1 MKKTLKYFAWACVI
15 AAFAAPVALADD
27 DKAVNNDAAIARSLD
42 IFNTLY
48 KELNTF
54 YVDTIDAQKSIE
66 NAINAMLDD
75 IDPYTEYIPAKE
87 TDEFITI
94 STGEY
99 GGIGS
104 YLMERT
110 VNGKKGV
117 YISGPYEG
125 SPAAR
130 AGLRSG
136 DRIIMIDGDSTANWT
151 SDQVSKRLKGQA
163 NTHLTVTVVRPYD
176 EDSIKT
182 FSFNRETISVNPVP
196 YYGVTRDNIGYIDL
210 TSFNEKSAQQVRD
223 ALIELKKD
231 PRVKNI
237 VLDLRSNGGGIV
249 EGAIQIVGYF
259 VPKGTQVLVM
269 RGRDKSSERTYKT
282 TVDPIDTDIPLAVL
296 IDGGSASASEITAGA
311 LQDLD
316 RAVIIGSRSFGKGLV
331 QSTRQLPYDG
341 ILKVTIAKYY
351 IPSGRLIQEVDYGNR
366 NDDGTYKKTTTD
378 STARIFHTAHGREVR
393 EGGGIM
399 PDIKVEPRELK
410 RIVYNIMR
418 DHWDFDFATKY
429 VAEHGNEI
437 ANPAGVRAAAGHPAQ
452 DRDCRGLHERFHPGP
467 VRPPRA
473 DAQTRPRP
481 RPGPAPP
488 RHHLPHRSGD
498 HGPPLLS
505 ARPSPERHQGRRLPR
520 RRQEDVRHRRRIPA
534 HPQHPRQEREIQQEE
549 KVTANWLNSLLKK
562 RDTSCVA
569 PLFYKPVACNTGT
582 AREGTR
588 FYKKLFELFFF
599 IEACLGNN
607 E

>member
-1 MKKTLKYFAWACVI
+1 MKKTLKYLAWAC
-15 AAFAAPVALADD
+15 AALCLAAPAALADD
-27 DKAVNNDAAIARSLD
+27 DKAVNDDAAVARSLD
-42 IFNTLY
+42 IFNSLY

-54 YVDTIDAQKSIE
+54 YVDTINAQKTIE

-87 TDEFITI
+87 ADDFMTI

-104 YLMERT
+104 YIMERT
-110 VNGKKGV
+110 VNGVKGV

-130 AGLRSG
+130 AGIRTG
-136 DRIIMIDGDSTANWT
+136 DRIIMIDNDSTTGWT

-163 NTHLTVTVVRPYD
+163 NTRLTVQVVRPWE
-176 EDSIKT
+176 EDSVKT
-182 FSFNRETISVNPVP
+182 FNLTRETISVNPVP
-196 YYGVTRDNIGYIDL
+196 YYGVTRDNIGYIGL
-210 TSFNEKSAQQVRD
+210 STFNEKSAQQVRD

-249 EGAIQIVGYF
+249 EGAIQIVGCF

-282 TVDPIDTDIPLAVL
+282 TVDPVDTSIPLAVL

-331 QSTRQLPYDG
+331 QSTRTLPYDG
-341 ILKVTIAKYY
+341 MLKVTIAKYY

-366 NDDGTYKKTTTD
+366 NADGSYKKTSAAD
-378 STARIFHTAHGREVR
+378 SIAQIFHTAHGREVR
-393 EGGGIM
+393 GGGGIT
-399 PDIKVEPRELK
+399 PDIKIEPRELK

-418 DHWDFDFATKY
+418 DQWDFDFATKY
-429 VAEHGNEI
+429 VAQHRDEI
-437 ANPAGVRAAAGHPAQ
+437 PNPADFEITDEIFNEFKAFIDPAKFEYDKVCEQQLATLRKTATTEGYMNDSTAAQ
-452 DRDCRGLHERFHPGP
+452 FDRLEQMLKHDLDHDLDLHR
-467 VRPPRA
+467 R
-473 DAQTRPRP
+473 DIST
-481 RPGPAPP
+481 
-488 RHHLPHRSGD
+488 
-498 HGPPLLS
+498 LLS
-505 ARPSPERHQGRRLPR
+505 QEIMDRLYYQR
-520 RRQEDVRHRRRIPA
+520 GQVQNAIKIDECLDKAQEMFNKPGEYNRI
-534 HPQHPRQEREIQQEE
+534 
-549 KVTANWLNSLLKK
+549 LNITGKK
-562 RDTSCVA
+562 NKNKR
-569 PLFYKPVACNTGT
+569 
-582 AREGTR
+582 
-588 FYKKLFELFFF
+588 
-599 IEACLGNN
+599 
-607 E
+607 

>member
-1 MKKTLKYFAWACVI
+1 MKKTLKYLAWACVV
-15 AAFAAPVALADD
+15 AALAAPVALADE
-27 DKAVNNDAAIARSLD
+27 DKAVNDDAAVARSLD

-87 TDEFITI
+87 AEEFMTI

-110 VNGKKGV
+110 IDGKKGV

-136 DRIIMIDGDSTANWT
+136 DRIIMIDGDSTDTWT
-151 SDQVSKRLKGQA
+151 SDQVSKHLKGQA

-210 TSFNEKSAQQVRD
+210 TTFNEKSAQQVRD

-249 EGAIQIVGYF
+249 EGAIQIVGCF
-259 VPKGTQVLVM
+259 VPKGTQVLQM

-282 TVDPIDTDIPLAVL
+282 TVDPVDTEIPLAVL

-316 RAVIIGSRSFGKGLV
+316 RAVIIGTRSFGKGLV
-331 QSTRQLPYDG
+331 QSTRSLPYDG
-341 ILKVTIAKYY
+341 MLKVTIAKYY

-366 NDDGTYKKTTTD
+366 NADGSYKKTTSD
-378 STARIFHTAHGREVR
+378 STARVFYTAHGREVR
-393 EGGGIM
+393 EGGGID

-437 ANPAGVRAAAGHPAQ
+437 ANPTDFQVTDEIFNEFKAFINADKFEYDKVCEQQLATLRKTATTEGYMNDSIEAQ
-452 DRDCRGLHERFHPGP
+452 FDRLEQMLKHDL
-467 VRPPRA
+467 
-473 DAQTRPRP
+473 
-481 RPGPAPP
+481 
-488 RHHLPHRSGD
+488 D
-498 HGPPLLS
+498 HDLDL
-505 ARPSPERHQGRRLPR
+505 
-520 RRQEDVRHRRRIPA
+520 HRRDITYLIGQEIMERLYYQRGQVQNAIKDDEYIDAAKKMFENPGEYARILHLKVKPA
-534 HPQHPRQEREIQQEE
+534 
-549 KVTANWLNSLLKK
+549 KK
-562 RDTSCVA
+562 TSSS
-569 PLFYKPVACNTGT
+569 
-582 AREGTR
+582 
-588 FYKKLFELFFF
+588 KKKK
-599 IEACLGNN
+599 
-607 E
+607 

>member
-1 MKKTLKYFAWACVI
+1 MRQTLKFMAW
-15 AAFAAPVALADD
+15 VALAAALASPLALADNEPT
-27 DKAVNNDAAIARSLD
+27 VNDDAAVARNLD
-42 IFNTLY
+42 IFNSLY

-54 YVDTIDAQKSIE
+54 YVDTINAQKAIE

-87 TDEFITI
+87 ADEFMTI

-110 VNGKKGV
+110 IDGRKGV

-136 DRIIMIDGDSTANWT
+136 DRIIMIDGDSTAGWS

-176 EDSIKT
+176 PDSVKT

-196 YYGVTRDNIGYIDL
+196 YYGVTRGNIGYIDL
-210 TSFNEKSAQQVRD
+210 TTFNEKSAQQVRD
-223 ALIELKKD
+223 AVIELKKD
-231 PRVKNI
+231 PLVKNI

-249 EGAIQIVGYF
+249 EGAIQIVGCF
-259 VPKGTQVLVM
+259 VPKGTQVLQM

-282 TVDPIDTDIPLAVL
+282 TVDPIDTTIPLAVL

-316 RAVIIGSRSFGKGLV
+316 RAVIIGNRSFGKGLV
-331 QSTRQLPYDG
+331 QSTRTLPYDAM
-341 ILKVTIAKYY
+341 LKVTIAKYY

-366 NDDGTYKKTTTD
+366 NADGTYKKTTTD

-393 EGGGIM
+393 EGGGID

-418 DHWDFDFATKY
+418 DHWDFDFATRY
-429 VAEHGNEI
+429 VARHHDIAGPADFEVTDEIFNEFKAFI
-437 ANPAGVRAAAGHPAQ
+437 DPAKFEYDKVCEQQLATLRKTATAEGYMNDSTRAAL
-452 DRDCRGLHERFHPGP
+452 D
-467 VRPPRA
+467 
-473 DAQTRPRP
+473 
-481 RPGPAPP
+481 
-488 RHHLPHRSGD
+488 HLEALLKHDLD
-498 HGPPLLS
+498 HDLDL
-505 ARPSPERHQGRRLPR
+505 
-520 RRQEDVRHRRRIPA
+520 HRRDIAYLLGQEIMDRLYYQHGQVQNAIKDDDALDKAMEMFNKPGEYDRILNLKPA
-534 HPQHPRQEREIQQEE
+534 
-549 KVTANWLNSLLKK
+549 KK
-562 RDTSCVA
+562 S
-569 PLFYKPVACNTGT
+569 KPAK
-582 AREGTR
+582 RH
-588 FYKKLFELFFF
+588 
-599 IEACLGNN
+599 
-607 E
+607 

>member
-1 MKKTLKYFAWACVI
+1 MKKTLNYITWACMV
-15 AAFAAPVALADD
+15 AALAAPVALADD
-27 DKAVNNDAAIARSLD
+27 EKVVNDDAAVARSLD

-54 YVDTIDAQKSIE
+54 YVDTIDAQKTIE
-66 NAINAMLDD
+66 NAINAMLAD

-110 VNGKKGV
+110 IDGKKGV

-136 DRIIMIDGDSTANWT
+136 DRIIMIDGDSTASWT
-151 SDQVSKRLKGQA
+151 SDQVSKHLKGQA

-176 EDSIKT
+176 EDSVKT

-196 YYGVTRDNIGYIDL
+196 YYGVTRDNIGYIAL
-210 TSFNEKSAQQVRD
+210 TTFNEKSAQQVRD
-223 ALIELKKD
+223 ALVELKKD

-249 EGAIQIVGYF
+249 EGAIQIVGFF
-259 VPKGTQVLVM
+259 VPKGTQVLQM

-282 TVDPIDTDIPLAVL
+282 TVDPVDTDIPLAVL

-331 QSTRQLPYDG
+331 QSTRSLPYDG
-341 ILKVTIAKYY
+341 MLKVTIAKYY

-366 NDDGTYKKTTTD
+366 NADGSYKKTTTD
-378 STARIFHTAHGREVR
+378 STSRIFHTARGREVR
-393 EGGGIM
+393 EGGGID
-399 PDIKVEPRELK
+399 PDLKVEPRELK

-429 VAEHGNEI
+429 VAQHGQEI
-437 ANPAGVRAAAGHPAQ
+437 
-452 DRDCRGLHERFHPGP
+452 
-467 VRPPRA
+467 
-473 DAQTRPRP
+473 
-481 RPGPAPP
+481 PAPADFEITDTIFNEFKAFINADKFEYDKVCEQQLAAL
-488 RHHLPHRSGD
+488 RKTATAEGYMNDSTSAQFDRLEALLKHDLD
-498 HGPPLLS
+498 HDLDL
-505 ARPSPERHQGRRLPR
+505 
-520 RRQEDVRHRRRIPA
+520 HRRDIAYLLGQEIMERLYYQRGQV
-534 HPQHPRQEREIQQEE
+534 QHSIKDDEYLDKAKEMFDKPGEFARL
-549 KVTANWLNSLLKK
+549 LNLK
-562 RDTSCVA
+562 A
-569 PLFYKPVACNTGT
+569 KPS
-582 AREGTR
+582 
-588 FYKKLFELFFF
+588 KKSTPKKKK
-599 IEACLGNN
+599 
-607 E
+607 

>member
-1 MKKTLKYFAWACVI
+1 MKKTLKYIVWGCLALCI
-15 AAFAAPVALADD
+15 AAPVALADD
-27 DKAVNNDAAIARSLD
+27 DKAVNDDAAVARSLD
-42 IFNTLY
+42 IFNSLY

-54 YVDTIDAQKSIE
+54 YVDTINAQKSIE
-66 NAINAMLDD
+66 NAINAMLED

-87 TDEFITI
+87 TDDFLTL

-110 VNGKKGV
+110 EDGKKGV
-117 YISGPYEG
+117 YISGPYEN

-130 AGLRSG
+130 AGLRTG
-136 DRIIMIDGDSTANWT
+136 DRIIMIDGDSTAGWA

-196 YYGVTRDNIGYIDL
+196 YYGVTRGNIGYIDL
-210 TSFNEKSAQQVRD
+210 TTFNEKSAQQVRD

-231 PRVKNI
+231 TRVENI
-237 VLDLRSNGGGIV
+237 VLDLRGNGGGIV
-249 EGAIQIVGYF
+249 EAAIQIVGSF

-282 TVDPIDTDIPLAVL
+282 TVEPIDTEIPLVVL

-316 RAVIIGSRSFGKGLV
+316 RAVIVGTRSYGKGLV
-331 QSTRQLPYDG
+331 QATRNLPYDG

-366 NDDGTYKKTTTD
+366 NADGTFKKTTTD
-378 STARIFHTAHGREVR
+378 STARVFHTAHGREVL

-399 PDIKVEPRELK
+399 PDLKVEPRELK

-418 DHWDFDFATKY
+418 DHWDFDFATRY
-429 VAEHGNEI
+429 VAQHRDEI
-437 ANPAGVRAAAGHPAQ
+437 ANPADFEVTDSIFNEFKAFINADKFEYDKVCEQQLAALRKTATTEGYMNDSTAAQ
-452 DRDCRGLHERFHPGP
+452 FDRLEALLKHDLDHDLDLHR
-467 VRPPRA
+467 R
-473 DAQTRPRP
+473 DI
-481 RPGPAPP
+481 
-488 RHHLPHRSGD
+488 SY
-498 HGPPLLS
+498 LLS
-505 ARPSPERHQGRRLPR
+505 QEIMDRLYYTR
-520 RRQEDVRHRRRIPA
+520 GQVE
-534 HPQHPRQEREIQQEE
+534 
-549 KVTANWLNSLLKK
+549 NSLKDDEYLDTAKQMFDKAGEYSRILNLTAKK
-562 RDTSCVA
+562 NKS
-569 PLFYKPVACNTGT
+569 
-582 AREGTR
+582 
-588 FYKKLFELFFF
+588 KKSSKK
-599 IEACLGNN
+599 
-607 E
+607 

>member
-1 MKKTLKYFAWACVI
+1 MKRTLKLMAWALLVTALATPI
-15 AAFAAPVALADD
+15 ALADD
-27 DKAVNNDAAIARSLD
+27 DTTVNDGAAVARSLD

-48 KELNTF
+48 KELNTY
-54 YVDTIDAQKSIE
+54 YVDTIDAQKAIE
-66 NAINAMLDD
+66 NAINAMLED

-87 TDEFITI
+87 TDEFLTL

-104 YLMERT
+104 YLTERT
-110 VNGKKGV
+110 AEGKKGV

-136 DRIIMIDGDSTANWT
+136 DRIIMIDGDSVKDWT
-151 SDQVSKRLKGQA
+151 VDQVSKRLKGQA
-163 NTHLTVTVVRPYD
+163 NTRISVTVVRPYD
-176 EDSIKT
+176 EDSVKT
-182 FSFNRETISVNPVP
+182 FTFNRETISVNPVP
-196 YYGVTRDNIGYIDL
+196 YYGVTHGDIGYIDL
-210 TSFNEKSAQQVRD
+210 TTFNDKSAQQVRE

-249 EGAIQIVGYF
+249 EGAIQIVGCF

-282 TVDPIDTDIPLAVL
+282 TVEPVDTDIPLAVL

-316 RAVIIGSRSFGKGLV
+316 RAVIIGNRSFGKGLV
-331 QSTRQLPYDG
+331 QSTRSLPYDG
-341 ILKVTIAKYY
+341 MLKVTIAKYY

-366 NDDGTYKKTTTD
+366 NEDGSYKKTTTD
-378 STARIFHTAHGREVR
+378 STARVFYTAHGREVR

-418 DHWDFDFATKY
+418 DQWDFDFATKY
-429 VAEHGNEI
+429 VAEHQNEI
-437 ANPAGVRAAAGHPAQ
+437 PNPADFKVTDEIFNEFKAFINPDKFEYDKVCEQQLATLRKTAEAEGYMNDSTAAQ
-452 DRDCRGLHERFHPGP
+452 FDRLEAMLKHDL
-467 VRPPRA
+467 
-473 DAQTRPRP
+473 
-481 RPGPAPP
+481 
-488 RHHLPHRSGD
+488 D
-498 HGPPLLS
+498 HDLDL
-505 ARPSPERHQGRRLPR
+505 
-520 RRQEDVRHRRRIPA
+520 HRRDIAYLIGQEIMDRVYYQRGQVQNSIKDDECLDAARDMFAKPGEYTRILNLTAKPA
-534 HPQHPRQEREIQQEE
+534 
-549 KVTANWLNSLLKK
+549 KK
-562 RDTSCVA
+562 AST
-569 PLFYKPVACNTGT
+569 
-582 AREGTR
+582 
-588 FYKKLFELFFF
+588 KKKK
-599 IEACLGNN
+599 
-607 E
+607 

>member
-1 MKKTLKYFAWACVI
+1 MKKTLKHLAWGCV
-15 AAFAAPVALADD
+15 ALCLAAPAALADD
-27 DKAVNNDAAIARSLD
+27 DKSVNDDAAVARSLD

-54 YVDTIDAQKSIE
+54 YVDTINAQKSIE

-75 IDPYTEYIPAKE
+75 IDPYTEYIPAVE
-87 TDEFITI
+87 TDEFMTL

-130 AGLRSG
+130 AGLRTG
-136 DRIIMIDGDSTANWT
+136 DRIIMIDGDSTDTWT

-176 EDSIKT
+176 EDSVKT

-196 YYGVTRDNIGYIDL
+196 YYGVTRGNIGYIDL
-210 TSFNEKSAQQVRD
+210 TTFNEKSAQQVRD
-223 ALIELKKD
+223 ALIALKND
-231 PRVKNI
+231 PRVENI

-249 EGAIQIVGYF
+249 EAAIQIVGFF

-331 QSTRQLPYDG
+331 QSTRNLPYDG

-351 IPSGRLIQEVDYGNR
+351 IPSGRLIQELDYGNR
-366 NDDGTYKKTTTD
+366 NADGTYKKTTAD
-378 STARIFHTAHGREVR
+378 STAR
-393 EGGGIM
+393 EGA
-399 PDIKVEPRELK
+399 K
-410 RIVYNIMR
+410 
-418 DHWDFDFATKY
+418 T
-429 VAEHGNEI
+429 
-437 ANPAGVRAAAGHPAQ
+437 
-452 DRDCRGLHERFHPGP
+452 
-467 VRPPRA
+467 
-473 DAQTRPRP
+473 
-481 RPGPAPP
+481 
-488 RHHLPHRSGD
+488 
-498 HGPPLLS
+498 
-505 ARPSPERHQGRRLPR
+505 
-520 RRQEDVRHRRRIPA
+520 
-534 HPQHPRQEREIQQEE
+534 
-549 KVTANWLNSLLKK
+549 
-562 RDTSCVA
+562 
-569 PLFYKPVACNTGT
+569 LFY
-582 AREGTR
+582 
-588 FYKKLFELFFF
+588 FQEL
-599 IEACLGNN
+599 
-607 E
+607 

>member
-1 MKKTLKYFAWACVI
+1 MKKTLKYLAWACVV
-15 AAFAAPVALADD
+15 AALAAPVALADE
-27 DKAVNNDAAIARSLD
+27 DKAVNDDAAVARSLD

-87 TDEFITI
+87 AEEFMTI

-110 VNGKKGV
+110 IDGKKGV

-136 DRIIMIDGDSTANWT
+136 DRIIMIDGDSTDTWT
-151 SDQVSKRLKGQA
+151 SDQVSKHLKGQA
-163 NTHLTVTVVRPYD
+163 NTHLMVTVVRPYD

-210 TSFNEKSAQQVRD
+210 TTFNEKSAQQVRD

-249 EGAIQIVGYF
+249 EGAIQIVGCF
-259 VPKGTQVLVM
+259 VPKGTQVLQM

-282 TVDPIDTDIPLAVL
+282 TVDPVDTEIPLVVL

-316 RAVIIGSRSFGKGLV
+316 RAVVIGTRSFGKGLV
-331 QSTRQLPYDG
+331 QSTRSLPYDG
-341 ILKVTIAKYY
+341 MLKVTIAKYY

-366 NDDGTYKKTTTD
+366 NADGTYKKTTTD
-378 STARIFHTAHGREVR
+378 STARVFYTAHGREVR
-393 EGGGIM
+393 EGGGID

-437 ANPAGVRAAAGHPAQ
+437 ADPADFQVTDEIFNEFKSFINADKFEYDKVCEQQLATLRKTATAEGYMNDSIEAQ
-452 DRDCRGLHERFHPGP
+452 FDRLEQMLKHDL
-467 VRPPRA
+467 
-473 DAQTRPRP
+473 
-481 RPGPAPP
+481 
-488 RHHLPHRSGD
+488 D
-498 HGPPLLS
+498 HDLDL
-505 ARPSPERHQGRRLPR
+505 
-520 RRQEDVRHRRRIPA
+520 HRRDIAYLIGQEIMERLYYQRGQVQNAIKDDEYIDAAKKMFDNPGEYARILHLKVKPA
-534 HPQHPRQEREIQQEE
+534 
-549 KVTANWLNSLLKK
+549 KK
-562 RDTSCVA
+562 TSSS
-569 PLFYKPVACNTGT
+569 
-582 AREGTR
+582 
-588 FYKKLFELFFF
+588 KKKK
-599 IEACLGNN
+599 
-607 E
+607 

>member
-1 MKKTLKYFAWACVI
+1 MKKTLKYMAWALLAV
-15 AAFAAPVALADD
+15 ALAAPVALADD
-27 DKAVNNDAAIARSLD
+27 DKSVNDDAAVARSLG
-42 IFNTLY
+42 IFNALY

-75 IDPYTEYIPAKE
+75 IDPYTVYIPAKE
-87 TDEFITI
+87 TDDFMTI

-110 VNGKKGV
+110 VDGRKGV

-136 DRIIMIDGDSTANWT
+136 DRIIMIDGDSTAGWD
-151 SDQVSKRLKGQA
+151 SDKVSKHLKGQA

-196 YYGVTRDNIGYIDL
+196 YYGVTRGNIGYIDL
-210 TSFNEKSAQQVRD
+210 TTFNEKSAQQVRD

-249 EGAIQIVGYF
+249 EGAIQIVGLF
-259 VPKGTQVLVM
+259 VPKGTQVLQM

-282 TVDPIDTDIPLAVL
+282 TVDPVDTDIPLAVL

-316 RAVIIGSRSFGKGLV
+316 RAVIIGTRSFGKGLV

-341 ILKVTIAKYY
+341 MLKVTIAKYY

-366 NDDGTYKKTTTD
+366 NEDGSYKKTTTD
-378 STARIFHTAHGREVR
+378 STARVFHTAHGREVR
-393 EGGGIM
+393 EGGGIA
-399 PDIKVEPRELK
+399 PDLKVEPRELK

-429 VAEHGNEI
+429 VAEHGADI
-437 ANPAGVRAAAGHPAQ
+437 PNPADFEVTDQLFDEFKAFINADKFEYDKVCEQQLATLRKTAQ
-452 DRDCRGLHERFHPGP
+452 AEGYMNDSIEAQFDRLEAMLKHDL
-467 VRPPRA
+467 
-473 DAQTRPRP
+473 
-481 RPGPAPP
+481 
-488 RHHLPHRSGD
+488 D
-498 HGPPLLS
+498 HDLDL
-505 ARPSPERHQGRRLPR
+505 
-520 RRQEDVRHRRRIPA
+520 HRRDISYLLGQEIMDRLYYQRGQVENSIKDDEYLDTAKQMFDNPGEYARI
-534 HPQHPRQEREIQQEE
+534 
-549 KVTANWLNSLLKK
+549 LNLPPKKKK
-562 RDTSCVA
+562 R
-569 PLFYKPVACNTGT
+569 
-582 AREGTR
+582 
-588 FYKKLFELFFF
+588 
-599 IEACLGNN
+599 
-607 E
+607 

>member
-1 MKKTLKYFAWACVI
+1 MKKTLKYLAWAC
-15 AAFAAPVALADD
+15 AALCLAVPAALADD
-27 DKAVNNDAAIARSLD
+27 DKAVNDDAAVARSLD
-42 IFNTLY
+42 IFNSLY

-54 YVDTIDAQKSIE
+54 YVDTIDAQKTIE

-87 TDEFITI
+87 ADDFMTI

-104 YLMERT
+104 YIMERT
-110 VNGKKGV
+110 VNGVKGV

-130 AGLRSG
+130 AGIRTG
-136 DRIIMIDGDSTANWT
+136 DRIIMIDNDSTTGWT

-163 NTHLTVTVVRPYD
+163 NTRLTVQVVRPWE
-176 EDSIKT
+176 EDSVKT
-182 FSFNRETISVNPVP
+182 FNLTRETISVNPVP
-196 YYGVTRDNIGYIDL
+196 YYGVTRDNIGYIGL
-210 TSFNEKSAQQVRD
+210 STFNEKSAQQVRD

-249 EGAIQIVGYF
+249 EGAIQIVGCF

-282 TVDPIDTDIPLAVL
+282 TTDPVDTSIPLAVL

-331 QSTRQLPYDG
+331 QSTRTLPYDG
-341 ILKVTIAKYY
+341 MLKVTIAKYY

-366 NDDGTYKKTTTD
+366 NADGSYKKTSAAD
-378 STARIFHTAHGREVR
+378 SIAQIFHTAHGREVR
-393 EGGGIM
+393 GGGGIT
-399 PDIKVEPRELK
+399 PDIKIEPRELK

-418 DHWDFDFATKY
+418 DQWDFDFATKY
-429 VAEHGNEI
+429 VAQHRDEI
-437 ANPAGVRAAAGHPAQ
+437 PNPADFEITDEIFNEFKAFIDPAKFEYDKVCEQQLATLRKTATTEGYMNDSTAAQ
-452 DRDCRGLHERFHPGP
+452 FDRLEQMLKHDLDHDLDLHR
-467 VRPPRA
+467 R
-473 DAQTRPRP
+473 DIST
-481 RPGPAPP
+481 
-488 RHHLPHRSGD
+488 
-498 HGPPLLS
+498 LLS
-505 ARPSPERHQGRRLPR
+505 QEIMDRLYYQR
-520 RRQEDVRHRRRIPA
+520 GQVQNAIKNDECLDKAQEMFNKPGEYNRI
-534 HPQHPRQEREIQQEE
+534 
-549 KVTANWLNSLLKK
+549 LNITGKKSKKK
-562 RDTSCVA
+562 R
-569 PLFYKPVACNTGT
+569 
-582 AREGTR
+582 
-588 FYKKLFELFFF
+588 
-599 IEACLGNN
+599 
-607 E
+607 

>member
-1 MKKTLKYFAWACVI
+1 MKKTLKYI
-15 AAFAAPVALADD
+15 AGWCMALCLAVPVALADD
-27 DKAVNNDAAIARSLD
+27 DKAVNDDAAVARSLG
-42 IFNTLY
+42 IFNALY
-48 KELNTF
+48 KELTTF

-66 NAINAMLDD
+66 NAINAMLED

-87 TDEFITI
+87 TDEFMTI

-110 VNGKKGV
+110 VAGKKGV

-136 DRIIMIDGDSTANWT
+136 DRIVMIDGDSTAGWT
-151 SDQVSKRLKGQA
+151 SDQVSKHLKGQA

-176 EDSIKT
+176 EDSVKT

-196 YYGVTRDNIGYIDL
+196 YYGVTRGNIGYIGL
-210 TSFNEKSAQQVRD
+210 STFNEKSAQQVRD

-231 PRVKNI
+231 ARVKNI

-249 EGAIQIVGYF
+249 EGAIQIVGLF
-259 VPKGTQVLVM
+259 VPKGTQVLQM

-282 TVDPIDTDIPLAVL
+282 TADPIDTEIPLAIL

-316 RAVIIGSRSFGKGLV
+316 RAVIIGTRSFGKGLV
-331 QSTRQLPYDG
+331 QSTRSLPYDG
-341 ILKVTIAKYY
+341 MLKVTIAKYY
-351 IPSGRLIQEVDYGNR
+351 IPSGRLIQELDYGNR
-366 NDDGTYKKTTTD
+366 NADGSYKKTTTD
-378 STARIFHTAHGREVR
+378 STARVFHTAHGREVR

-399 PDIKVEPRELK
+399 PDLKVEPRELK

-437 ANPAGVRAAAGHPAQ
+437 
-452 DRDCRGLHERFHPGP
+452 
-467 VRPPRA
+467 
-473 DAQTRPRP
+473 
-481 RPGPAPP
+481 
-488 RHHLPHRSGD
+488 
-498 HGPPLLS
+498 
-505 ARPSPERHQGRRLPR
+505 PSPSDFQVTDAMFDEFKAFIDPEKFEYDKVCEQQLAALRKTATAEGYMNDSTAAQFDRL
-520 RRQEDVRHRRRIPA
+520 EAMLKHDLDHDLDLHRRDISYLLGQEIMDRLYYQRGQVENSIKDDEYLDTAKEMFDKPGEFARI
-534 HPQHPRQEREIQQEE
+534 
-549 KVTANWLNSLLKK
+549 LNVKTKGQKK
-562 RDTSCVA
+562 SKR
-569 PLFYKPVACNTGT
+569 
-582 AREGTR
+582 
-588 FYKKLFELFFF
+588 
-599 IEACLGNN
+599 
-607 E
+607 

>member
-1 MKKTLKYFAWACVI
+1 MKKTLKYLAWGCV
-15 AAFAAPVALADD
+15 AMCLAAPAALADD
-27 DKAVNNDAAIARSLD
+27 DKAVNDDAAVARSLD
-42 IFNTLY
+42 IFNSLY

-54 YVDTIDAQKSIE
+54 YVDTINAQTAIE

-87 TDEFITI
+87 TDEFMTI

-151 SDQVSKRLKGQA
+151 SDQVSKHLKGQA

-176 EDSIKT
+176 EDSVKT

-210 TSFNEKSAQQVRD
+210 TTFNEKSAQQVRD

-249 EGAIQIVGYF
+249 EGAIQIVGCF
-259 VPKGTQVLVM
+259 VPKGTQVLQM

-282 TVDPIDTDIPLAVL
+282 TVDPVDTEIPLAIL

-316 RAVIIGSRSFGKGLV
+316 RAVIIGNRSFGKGLV
-331 QSTRQLPYDG
+331 QSTRSLPYDG
-341 ILKVTIAKYY
+341 MLKVTIAKYY

-366 NDDGTYKKTTTD
+366 NADGTYKKTTAD
-378 STARIFHTAHGREVR
+378 STARVFHTAHGREVR
-393 EGGGIM
+393 EGGGID

-429 VAEHGNEI
+429 VAEHGQDIDKPADFKVTDELFNEFKAFI
-437 ANPAGVRAAAGHPAQ
+437 NADKFEYDKVCEQQLAALRKTATTEGYMNDSTEAAFNRLETMLKH
-452 DRDCRGLHERFHPGP
+452 DLDHDLDLHRN
-467 VRPPRA
+467 
-473 DAQTRPRP
+473 DI
-481 RPGPAPP
+481 
-488 RHHLPHRSGD
+488 SY
-498 HGPPLLS
+498 LLS
-505 ARPSPERHQGRRLPR
+505 QEIMDRLYYQR
-520 RRQEDVRHRRRIPA
+520 GQVECSIKEDEYLDKAKEMFDKPGEFRRI
-534 HPQHPRQEREIQQEE
+534 
-549 KVTANWLNSLLKK
+549 LNLGTKK
-562 RDTSCVA
+562 AKS
-569 PLFYKPVACNTGT
+569 G
-582 AREGTR
+582 
-588 FYKKLFELFFF
+588 KKSK
-599 IEACLGNN
+599 
-607 E
+607 

>member
-1 MKKTLKYFAWACVI
+1 MKKTLKYLAWACVV
-15 AAFAAPVALADD
+15 AALAAPVALADE
-27 DKAVNNDAAIARSLD
+27 DKAVNDDAAVARSLD

-87 TDEFITI
+87 AEEFMTI

-110 VNGKKGV
+110 IDGKKGV

-136 DRIIMIDGDSTANWT
+136 DRIIMIDGDSTDTWT
-151 SDQVSKRLKGQA
+151 SDQVSKHLKGQA

-176 EDSIKT
+176 EDSVKT

-210 TSFNEKSAQQVRD
+210 TTFNEKSAQQVRD

-249 EGAIQIVGYF
+249 EGAIQIVGCF
-259 VPKGTQVLVM
+259 VPKGTQVLQM

-282 TVDPIDTDIPLAVL
+282 TVDPVDTEIPLAVL

-316 RAVIIGSRSFGKGLV
+316 RAVIIGTRSFGKGLV
-331 QSTRQLPYDG
+331 QSTRSLPYDG
-341 ILKVTIAKYY
+341 MLKVTIAKYY

-366 NDDGTYKKTTTD
+366 NADGSYKKTTTD
-378 STARIFHTAHGREVR
+378 STARVFYTAHGREVR
-393 EGGGIM
+393 EGGGID

-437 ANPAGVRAAAGHPAQ
+437 ANPADFQVTDEIFNEFKAFINADKFEYDKVCEQQLATLRKTATTEGYMNDSIQAQ
-452 DRDCRGLHERFHPGP
+452 FDRLEQMLKHDL
-467 VRPPRA
+467 
-473 DAQTRPRP
+473 
-481 RPGPAPP
+481 
-488 RHHLPHRSGD
+488 D
-498 HGPPLLS
+498 HDLDL
-505 ARPSPERHQGRRLPR
+505 
-520 RRQEDVRHRRRIPA
+520 HRRDITYLIGQEIMERLYYQRGQVQNAIKDDEYIDAAKKMFDNPGEYARILHLKTKPA
-534 HPQHPRQEREIQQEE
+534 
-549 KVTANWLNSLLKK
+549 KK
-562 RDTSCVA
+562 TSSS
-569 PLFYKPVACNTGT
+569 
-582 AREGTR
+582 
-588 FYKKLFELFFF
+588 KKKK
-599 IEACLGNN
+599 
-607 E
+607 

>member
-1 MKKTLKYFAWACVI
+1 MKKTLKYLAWAC
-15 AAFAAPVALADD
+15 AALCLAVPAALADD
-27 DKAVNNDAAIARSLD
+27 DKAVNDDAAVARSLD
-42 IFNTLY
+42 IFNSLY

-54 YVDTIDAQKSIE
+54 YVDTIDAQKTIE

-87 TDEFITI
+87 ADDFMTI

-104 YLMERT
+104 YIMERT
-110 VNGKKGV
+110 VNGVKGV

-130 AGLRSG
+130 AGIRTG
-136 DRIIMIDGDSTANWT
+136 DRIIMIDNDSTTGWT

-163 NTHLTVTVVRPYD
+163 NTRLTVQVVRPWE
-176 EDSIKT
+176 EDSVKT
-182 FSFNRETISVNPVP
+182 FNLTRETISVNPVP
-196 YYGVTRDNIGYIDL
+196 YYGVTRDNIGYIGL
-210 TSFNEKSAQQVRD
+210 STFNEKSAQQVRD

-249 EGAIQIVGYF
+249 EGAIQIVGCF

-282 TVDPIDTDIPLAVL
+282 TTDPVDTSIPLAVL

-331 QSTRQLPYDG
+331 QSTRTLPYDG
-341 ILKVTIAKYY
+341 MLKVTIAKYY

-366 NDDGTYKKTTTD
+366 NADGSYKKTSAAD
-378 STARIFHTAHGREVR
+378 SIAQIFHTAHGREVR
-393 EGGGIM
+393 GGGGIT
-399 PDIKVEPRELK
+399 PDIKIEPRELK

-418 DHWDFDFATKY
+418 DQWDFDFATKY
-429 VAEHGNEI
+429 VAQHRDEI
-437 ANPAGVRAAAGHPAQ
+437 PNPADFEITDEIFNEFKAFIDPAKFEYDKVCEQQLAALRKTATTEGYMNDSTAAQ
-452 DRDCRGLHERFHPGP
+452 FDRLEQMLKHDLDHDLDLHR
-467 VRPPRA
+467 RDISA
-473 DAQTRPRP
+473 
-481 RPGPAPP
+481 
-488 RHHLPHRSGD
+488 
-498 HGPPLLS
+498 LLS
-505 ARPSPERHQGRRLPR
+505 QEIMDRLYYQR
-520 RRQEDVRHRRRIPA
+520 GQVQNAIKIDESLDKAQEMFNKPGEYNRI
-534 HPQHPRQEREIQQEE
+534 
-549 KVTANWLNSLLKK
+549 LNITGKKSKKK
-562 RDTSCVA
+562 R
-569 PLFYKPVACNTGT
+569 
-582 AREGTR
+582 
-588 FYKKLFELFFF
+588 
-599 IEACLGNN
+599 
-607 E
+607 

>member
-1 MKKTLKYFAWACVI
+1 MKKTLKILVWSCLAI
-15 AAFAAPVALADD
+15 ALAAPCAMAGSDD
-27 DKAVNNDAAIARSLD
+27 NVNDDAAVARNLD
-42 IFNTLY
+42 IFNSLY

-54 YVDTIDAQKSIE
+54 YVDTINAQKAIE
-66 NAINAMLDD
+66 NAINAMLNE
-75 IDPYTEYIPAKE
+75 IDPYTEYIPAVE
-87 TDEFITI
+87 ADEFMTM

-104 YLMERT
+104 YLTERT

-117 YISGPYEG
+117 YISGPYED

-130 AGLRSG
+130 VGLRAG
-136 DRIIMIDGDSTANWT
+136 DRIIVIDGDSTTGWT
-151 SDQVSKRLKGQA
+151 SDKVSKRLRGQA
-163 NTHLTVTVVRPYD
+163 NTHLTLTVVRPYD

-196 YYGVTRDNIGYIDL
+196 YYGVTRDNIGYISL
-210 TSFNEKSAQQVRD
+210 TTFNEKSAQQVRE
-223 ALIELKKD
+223 ALIALKND

-249 EGAIQIVGYF
+249 EGAIQIVGCF
-259 VPKGTQVLVM
+259 VPKGTQVLIM

-282 TVDPIDTDIPLAVL
+282 TVDPVDTEIPLAVL

-331 QSTRQLPYDG
+331 QSTRSLPYDG

-378 STARIFHTAHGREVR
+378 STARVFHTANGREVR

-418 DHWDFDFATKY
+418 DQWDFDFATRY
-429 VAEHGNEI
+429 VAQHKDI
-437 ANPAGVRAAAGHPAQ
+437 
-452 DRDCRGLHERFHPGP
+452 
-467 VRPPRA
+467 
-473 DAQTRPRP
+473 
-481 RPGPAPP
+481 
-488 RHHLPHRSGD
+488 
-498 HGPPLLS
+498 
-505 ARPSPERHQGRRLPR
+505 PSPADFVVTDSIFNEFKAFINADKFQYDKVCEQQLATLRKTATAEGYMNDSTAAQFDRLE
-520 RRQEDVRHRRRIPA
+520 QMLKHDLDHDLDLHRRDISYLLAQEIMDRLYYQRGQAECSIKDDDYLDKAKEVFNKPGEYARILNIKSKPA
-534 HPQHPRQEREIQQEE
+534 KP
-549 KVTANWLNSLLKK
+549 SKK
-562 RDTSCVA
+562 A
-569 PLFYKPVACNTGT
+569 
-582 AREGTR
+582 
-588 FYKKLFELFFF
+588 KKSK
-599 IEACLGNN
+599 
-607 E
+607 

>member
-1 MKKTLKYFAWACVI
+1 MKTTLKYFAWACLTLAV
-15 AAFAAPVALADD
+15 AAPVALADD
-27 DKAVNNDAAIARSLD
+27 DKKVNDDAAVARSLD

-54 YVDTIDAQKSIE
+54 YVDTIDAQKTIE

-87 TDEFITI
+87 TDDFMTI

-151 SDQVSKRLKGQA
+151 SDQVSKHLKGQA
-163 NTHLTVTVVRPYD
+163 NTHLTVTVERPYD

-210 TSFNEKSAQQVRD
+210 TTFNDKSAQQVRD

-249 EGAIQIVGYF
+249 EGAIQIVGCF
-259 VPKGTQVLVM
+259 VPKGTQVLQM

-282 TVDPIDTDIPLAVL
+282 TVDPVDTEIPLAVL

-331 QSTRQLPYDG
+331 QSTRSLPYDG
-341 ILKVTIAKYY
+341 MLKVTIAKYY

-366 NDDGTYKKTTTD
+366 NADGSYKKTTAD
-378 STARIFHTAHGREVR
+378 STARVFHTAHGREVL

-399 PDIKVEPRELK
+399 PDLKVEPRELK

-429 VAEHGNEI
+429 VAEHGQDI
-437 ANPAGVRAAAGHPAQ
+437 ANPA
-452 DRDCRGLHERFHPGP
+452 DF
-467 VRPPRA
+467 
-473 DAQTRPRP
+473 
-481 RPGPAPP
+481 
-488 RHHLPHRSGD
+488 
-498 HGPPLLS
+498 
-505 ARPSPERHQGRRLPR
+505 
-520 RRQEDVRHRRRIPA
+520 
-534 HPQHPRQEREIQQEE
+534 
-549 KVTANWLNSLLKK
+549 KVTDDIFNEFKAFIDAEKFEYDKVCEQQLATLRKTATSEGYMNDSTQAAFDRLEALLKHDLDHDLDLHRNDISYLISQEIMDRLYYQRGQVECSIK
-562 RDTSCVA
+562 EDEFLDKAKEMFDKPGEYQKILNLTSS
-569 PLFYKPVACNTGT
+569 
-582 AREGTR
+582 
-588 FYKKLFELFFF
+588 KKSKS
-599 IEACLGNN
+599 GKKSK
-607 E
+607 

>member
-1 MKKTLKYFAWACVI
+1 MKKTLNYIAWACIV
-15 AAFAAPVALADD
+15 AALAAPVALADD
-27 DKAVNNDAAIARSLD
+27 EKAVNDDAAVARCLD

-54 YVDTIDAQKSIE
+54 YVDTIDAQKTIE

-87 TDEFITI
+87 TDEFMTI

-110 VNGKKGV
+110 VGGKKGV
-117 YISGPYEG
+117 YISGPYEN

-136 DRIIMIDGDSTANWT
+136 DRIIMIDGDSTATWT

-176 EDSIKT
+176 EDSVKT

-210 TSFNEKSAQQVRD
+210 TTFNEKSAQQVRD

-231 PRVKNI
+231 SRVKNI

-269 RGRDKSSERTYKT
+269 RGRDKSTERTYKT
-282 TVDPIDTDIPLAVL
+282 TVDPIDTEIPLAVL

-316 RAVIIGSRSFGKGLV
+316 RAVIIGNRSFGKGLV
-331 QSTRQLPYDG
+331 QSTRSLPYDG
-341 ILKVTIAKYY
+341 MLKVTIAKYY
-351 IPSGRLIQEVDYGNR
+351 IPSGRLIQEVDYGKR
-366 NDDGTYKKTTTD
+366 NADGTYKKTTTD

-393 EGGGIM
+393 EGGGID
-399 PDIKVEPRELK
+399 PDLKVEPRELK

-437 ANPAGVRAAAGHPAQ
+437 ANPADFKVTDEIFNEFKQFINADKFEYDKVCEQQLAALRKTATAEGYMNDSTAAQ
-452 DRDCRGLHERFHPGP
+452 FDRLEAMLKHDL
-467 VRPPRA
+467 
-473 DAQTRPRP
+473 
-481 RPGPAPP
+481 
-488 RHHLPHRSGD
+488 D
-498 HGPPLLS
+498 HDLDL
-505 ARPSPERHQGRRLPR
+505 
-520 RRQEDVRHRRRIPA
+520 HRRDISYLLG
-534 HPQHPRQEREIQQEE
+534 QEIMDRLYYQRGQVELSIKDDEYLDKAKE
-549 KVTANWLNSLLKK
+549 MFNKPGEYNRLLNLPTKK
-562 RDTSCVA
+562 STPKS
-569 PLFYKPVACNTGT
+569 
-582 AREGTR
+582 
-588 FYKKLFELFFF
+588 KKK
-599 IEACLGNN
+599 NK
-607 E
+607 

>member
-1 MKKTLKYFAWACVI
+1 MKKTLKYLAWSCV
-15 AAFAAPVALADD
+15 ALCLTAPVALADD
-27 DKAVNNDAAIARSLD
+27 EKAVNDDAAVARSLD
-42 IFNTLY
+42 IFNSLY

-54 YVDTIDAQKSIE
+54 YVDTIDAQKAIE

-87 TDEFITI
+87 ADEFMTI

-104 YLMERT
+104 YLMERSID
-110 VNGKKGV
+110 GKKGV
-117 YISGPYEG
+117 YISGPYEN

-136 DRIIMIDGDSTANWT
+136 DRIIMIDGDSTAGWG

-176 EDSIKT
+176 EDSIKS

-196 YYGVTRDNIGYIDL
+196 YYGVTRNNIGYIDL
-210 TSFNEKSAQQVRD
+210 TTFNEKSAQQVRD
-223 ALIELKKD
+223 ALVELTKD

-237 VLDLRSNGGGIV
+237 VLDLRGNGGGIV
-249 EGAIQIVGYF
+249 EGAIQIVGCF

-282 TVDPIDTDIPLAVL
+282 TVDPVDTNIPLAVL

-331 QSTRQLPYDG
+331 QSTRSLPYDG
-341 ILKVTIAKYY
+341 MLKVTIAKYY

-366 NDDGTYKKTTTD
+366 NADGSYKKTTTD
-378 STARIFHTAHGREVR
+378 STARVFHTAHGREVR
-393 EGGGIM
+393 EGGGID
-399 PDIKVEPRELK
+399 PDIKLEPRELK

-429 VAEHGNEI
+429 VAEHGQEI
-437 ANPAGVRAAAGHPAQ
+437 ANPADFQVTDEIFNEFKEFINADKFEYDKVCEQQLATLRKTATAEGYMNDSTAAQ
-452 DRDCRGLHERFHPGP
+452 FDRLEAMLKHDL
-467 VRPPRA
+467 
-473 DAQTRPRP
+473 
-481 RPGPAPP
+481 
-488 RHHLPHRSGD
+488 D
-498 HGPPLLS
+498 HDLDL
-505 ARPSPERHQGRRLPR
+505 
-520 RRQEDVRHRRRIPA
+520 HRRDISYLLGQEIMDRLYYQRGQVENAIKDDDALDKAKEMFDKPGEYNRI
-534 HPQHPRQEREIQQEE
+534 
-549 KVTANWLNSLLKK
+549 LNLTTKK
-562 RDTSCVA
+562 SSQKNKR
-569 PLFYKPVACNTGT
+569 K
-582 AREGTR
+582 
-588 FYKKLFELFFF
+588 
-599 IEACLGNN
+599 
-607 E
+607 

>member
-1 MKKTLKYFAWACVI
+1 MKKTLKYLAWGC
-15 AAFAAPVALADD
+15 AALCLTAPAALADEE
-27 DKAVNNDAAIARSLD
+27 KAVNDDAAVARSLD
-42 IFNTLY
+42 IFNSLY

-54 YVDTIDAQKSIE
+54 YVDTINAQKSIE

-87 TDEFITI
+87 TDEFLTI

-110 VNGKKGV
+110 IDGKKGV

-136 DRIIMIDGDSTANWT
+136 DRIIMIDGDSTSNWT

-163 NTHLTVTVVRPYD
+163 NTHLTVTVVRPWD
-176 EDSIKT
+176 QDSIKT

-210 TSFNEKSAQQVRD
+210 TTFNEKSAQQVRE

-249 EGAIQIVGYF
+249 EGAIQIVGCF
-259 VPKGTQVLVM
+259 VPKGTQVLQM

-282 TVDPIDTDIPLAVL
+282 TVDPIDTEIPLAVL

-316 RAVIIGSRSFGKGLV
+316 RAVIIGTRSFGKGLV
-331 QSTRQLPYDG
+331 QSTRALPYDG
-341 ILKVTIAKYY
+341 MLKVTIAKYY

-366 NDDGTYKKTTTD
+366 NADGSFKKTTAD
-378 STARIFHTAHGREVR
+378 STARVFHTAHGREVR

-399 PDIKVEPRELK
+399 PDLKVEPRELK

-418 DHWDFDFATKY
+418 DHWDFDFATRY
-429 VAEHGNEI
+429 VA
-437 ANPAGVRAAAGHPAQ
+437 Q
-452 DRDCRGLHERFHPGP
+452 
-467 VRPPRA
+467 
-473 DAQTRPRP
+473 
-481 RPGPAPP
+481 
-488 RHHLPHRSGD
+488 HHD
-498 HGPPLLS
+498 DI
-505 ARPSPERHQGRRLPR
+505 PSPADFVVTDTIFNEFKAFISPEKFEYDKVCEQQLENLRKTAKAEGYMNDSTQAAFDQLETLLKHDLDHDLDLHRKDISYLIAQEIMDRLYYQRGQVQCSIRDDEFLDKAKEMFDKPG
-520 RRQEDVRHRRRIPA
+520 EYRRI
-534 HPQHPRQEREIQQEE
+534 
-549 KVTANWLNSLLKK
+549 LNLSDKK
-562 RDTSCVA
+562 RKSG
-569 PLFYKPVACNTGT
+569 KRSN
-582 AREGTR
+582 
-588 FYKKLFELFFF
+588 
-599 IEACLGNN
+599 
-607 E
+607 

>member
-1 MKKTLKYFAWACVI
+1 MKKTLKYLAWACIV
-15 AAFAAPVALADD
+15 AAFTAPVALADEDKTVND
-27 DKAVNNDAAIARSLD
+27 DASIARSLD

-54 YVDTIDAQKSIE
+54 YVDTINAQKSIE

-87 TDEFITI
+87 TDEFMTL

-136 DRIIMIDGDSTANWT
+136 DRIIMIDGDSTSTWT

-176 EDSIKT
+176 EDSVKT

-196 YYGVTRDNIGYIDL
+196 YYGVTRDNIGYIGL
-210 TSFNEKSAQQVRD
+210 TTYNEKSAQQVRD
-223 ALIELKKD
+223 ALIELKKN
-231 PRVKNI
+231 PNVKNI

-249 EGAIQIVGYF
+249 EAAIQIVGCF
-259 VPKGTQVLVM
+259 VPKGTQVLQM

-282 TVDPIDTDIPLAVL
+282 TVDPVDIEIPLVVL

-316 RAVIIGSRSFGKGLV
+316 RAVIIGTRSFGKGLV
-331 QSTRQLPYDG
+331 QSTRNLPYDG

-366 NDDGTYKKTTTD
+366 NEDGSYKKTTTD
-378 STARIFHTAHGREVR
+378 STARVFYTAHGREVR
-393 EGGGIM
+393 EGGGIT

-429 VAEHGNEI
+429 VAEHDGNI
-437 ANPAGVRAAAGHPAQ
+437 
-452 DRDCRGLHERFHPGP
+452 
-467 VRPPRA
+467 
-473 DAQTRPRP
+473 
-481 RPGPAPP
+481 
-488 RHHLPHRSGD
+488 
-498 HGPPLLS
+498 
-505 ARPSPERHQGRRLPR
+505 PSPADFQITDEIFNDFKAFINPDKFEYDKVCEQQLATLRKTATAEGYMNDSTKAVFDQLEQMLKHDL
-520 RRQEDVRHRRRIPA
+520 DHDLDLHRRDIAYLLGQEIMDRTYYQRGQVENSIKDDEYLDKAKDMFDKPGEYTRILNIKAKPA
-534 HPQHPRQEREIQQEE
+534 
-549 KVTANWLNSLLKK
+549 KK
-562 RDTSCVA
+562 ATTS
-569 PLFYKPVACNTGT
+569 
-582 AREGTR
+582 
-588 FYKKLFELFFF
+588 KKKKK
-599 IEACLGNN
+599 
-607 E
+607 

>member
-1 MKKTLKYFAWACVI
+1 MKKTLKYLAWACVV
-15 AAFAAPVALADD
+15 AALAAPVALADE
-27 DKAVNNDAAIARSLD
+27 DKAVNDDAAVARSLD

-87 TDEFITI
+87 AEEFMTI

-110 VNGKKGV
+110 IDGKKGV

-136 DRIIMIDGDSTANWT
+136 DRIIMIDGDSTDTWT
-151 SDQVSKRLKGQA
+151 SDQVSKHLKGQA

-196 YYGVTRDNIGYIDL
+196 YYGVTRDNIGYIGL

-249 EGAIQIVGYF
+249 EGAIQIVGCF
-259 VPKGTQVLVM
+259 VPKGTQVLQM

-282 TVDPIDTDIPLAVL
+282 TVDPVDTEIPLAVL

-316 RAVIIGSRSFGKGLV
+316 RAVIIGTRSFGKGLV
-331 QSTRQLPYDG
+331 QSTRSLPYDG
-341 ILKVTIAKYY
+341 MLKVTIAKYY

-366 NDDGTYKKTTTD
+366 NADGSYKKTTTD
-378 STARIFHTAHGREVR
+378 STARVFYTAHGREVR
-393 EGGGIM
+393 EGGGID

-437 ANPAGVRAAAGHPAQ
+437 ANPADFQVTDEIFNEFKAFINADKFEYDKVCEQQLATLRKTATTEGYMNDSIQAQ
-452 DRDCRGLHERFHPGP
+452 FDRLEQMLKHDL
-467 VRPPRA
+467 
-473 DAQTRPRP
+473 
-481 RPGPAPP
+481 
-488 RHHLPHRSGD
+488 D
-498 HGPPLLS
+498 HDLDL
-505 ARPSPERHQGRRLPR
+505 
-520 RRQEDVRHRRRIPA
+520 HRRDITYLIGQEIMERLYYQRGQVQNAIKDDEYIDAAKKMFDNPGEYARILHLKTKPA
-534 HPQHPRQEREIQQEE
+534 
-549 KVTANWLNSLLKK
+549 KK
-562 RDTSCVA
+562 TSSS
-569 PLFYKPVACNTGT
+569 
-582 AREGTR
+582 
-588 FYKKLFELFFF
+588 KKKK
-599 IEACLGNN
+599 
-607 E
+607 